1 MTTTET
7 QKQTLGFQTEVRQ
20 LLDLMIH
27 SLYSE
32 KEIFLRELISNA
44 SDAADKL
51 RFEALRDESLYEGD
65 SELKIRVSFDKA
77 ARTLTVADNGIGMSR
92 EEVIE
97 NIGTIARSGTR
108 RFFESLTGDE
118 AKDARL
124 IGQFGVGFYS
134 AFMVADKV
142 TLLTRR
148 AGAPHTEGVAWE
160 STGEGDYTI
169 ETVDRSERGT
179 TVILH
184 LREGE
189 DEFLEG
195 YRLQGI
201 VRRYSDHITLPIV
214 MPVAEGGEE
223 TVNKAS
229 ALWARPR
236 SEITELEYDEFYK
249 HVAHDPEP
257 PLAHVHSR
265 VEGKQ
270 EYTTLLFIPRRA
282 PFDLF
287 DRDRRYG
294 VKLYVRRVF
303 IMDDAEQLMPNYL
316 RFVRGV
322 IDAADLPL
330 NVSREILQKSRDI
343 DTIRNGSTR
352 KVLDLLADLADKE
365 PEKYR
370 SFWTEFGVVL
380 KEGVVEDAGNRERI
394 AKLLRFSSTKHDAQE
409 VSLTDYVGRMV
420 ARQDKIYYLTAESL
434 AAALHSP
441 HLEVFR
447 KRGIEVLLLTDRI
460 DEWLVTNLHEF
471 DGKPIKS
478 IAKGDLDLP
487 AEDADKVDEAEK
499 RSSKP
504 EWKELTERM
513 AKVLGEKVKEV
524 RLSDRLTESPA
535 CLVAG
540 EHDLGIHLERLLKAA
555 GQKAPASRP
564 ILEINPDHP
573 LVTRLRA
580 ETEDARLSDWTHILF
595 DQATLAEGGTLED
608 GAGFVQRLNTLLL
621 ALQPH

>member
-1 MTTTET
+1 
-7 QKQTLGFQTEVRQ
+7 
-20 LLDLMIH
+20 
-27 SLYSE
+27 
-32 KEIFLRELISNA
+32 
-44 SDAADKL
+44 
-51 RFEALRDESLYEGD
+51 
-65 SELKIRVSFDKA
+65 
-77 ARTLTVADNGIGMSR
+77 
-92 EEVIE
+92 
-97 NIGTIARSGTR
+97 
-108 RFFESLTGDE
+108 
-118 AKDARL
+118 
-124 IGQFGVGFYS
+124 
-134 AFMVADKV
+134 
-142 TLLTRR
+142 
-148 AGAPHTEGVAWE
+148 
-160 STGEGDYTI
+160 
-169 ETVDRSERGT
+169 
-179 TVILH
+179 
-184 LREGE
+184 
-189 DEFLEG
+189 
-195 YRLQGI
+195 
-201 VRRYSDHITLPIV
+201 
-214 MPVAEGGEE
+214 
-223 TVNKAS
+223 
-229 ALWARPR
+229 
-236 SEITELEYDEFYK
+236 
-249 HVAHDPEP
+249 
-257 PLAHVHSR
+257 
-265 VEGKQ
+265 
-270 EYTTLLFIPRRA
+270 
-282 PFDLF
+282 
-287 DRDRRYG
+287 
-294 VKLYVRRVF
+294 
-303 IMDDAEQLMPNYL
+303 
-316 RFVRGV
+316 
-322 IDAADLPL
+322 
-330 NVSREILQKSRDI
+330 
-343 DTIRNGSTR
+343 
-352 KVLDLLADLADKE
+352 
-365 PEKYR
+365 
-370 SFWTEFGVVL
+370 
-380 KEGVVEDAGNRERI
+380 
-394 AKLLRFSSTKHDAQE
+394 
-409 VSLTDYVGRMV
+409 MV